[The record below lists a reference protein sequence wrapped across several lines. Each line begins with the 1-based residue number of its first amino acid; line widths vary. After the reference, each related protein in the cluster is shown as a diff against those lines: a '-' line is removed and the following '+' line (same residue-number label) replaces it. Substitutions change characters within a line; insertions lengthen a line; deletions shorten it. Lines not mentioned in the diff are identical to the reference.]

1 MYVVTFLFWERVLG
15 KHFYYYYEN
24 KSFRKVILKLL
35 KTDKF

>member
-15 KHFYYYYEN
+15 KHVYYYEN
-24 KSFRKVILKLL
+24 KSFRNVILKLL